1 MTGVR
6 NGVMN
11 TLGPNLSRVVRAAT
25 AAIAVMGSGTGSGE
39 DSRSENQTE
48 SISLF
53 SQSSTN
59 RQKKSRPAGPGG
71 HGPGITPMRY
81 LIAHAATLCATISAD
96 RLASRSTA
104 TPRRITAE
112 MRRVLVMSSSGLASS
127 TMKSALLPASSVP
140 ASASRRNSAELRVA
154 ATMTCIG
161 VIPASTMSSISSC
174 GPHGR
179 LPSVPS
185 VMRTPAA
192 FSFARLRAW
201 IP

>member
-59 RQKKSRPAGPGG
+59 RQKKSRPPGPAG

-81 LIAHAATLCATISAD
+81 LMRMAATL
-96 RLASRSTA
+96 
-104 TPRRITAE
+104 PRCRRPLPPRDAE
-112 MRRVLVMSSSGLASS
+112 
-127 TMKSALLPASSVP
+127 
-140 ASASRRNSAELRVA
+140 
-154 ATMTCIG
+154 
-161 VIPASTMSSISSC
+161 
-174 GPHGR
+174 
-179 LPSVPS
+179 
-185 VMRTPAA
+185 
-192 FSFARLRAW
+192 
-201 IP
+201 